1 MTEETINQLCEKFH
15 TTMDNLI
22 PVYSKYMVT
31 KDIIGI
37 VIEIII
43 IAVCISIL
51 TLMYQNYKQNKYD
64 EFDVLPFVI
73 ITTSAITLLIFVI
86 CFLYGI
92 YDLILWH
99 NCPELRFLDTVLQIG
114 G

>member
-22 PVYSKYMVT
+22 PVYAKYMIT

-43 IAVCISIL
+43 IAICISIL
-51 TLMYQNYKQNKYD
+51 TSMYQSYKQNKYD
-64 EFDVLPFVI
+64 EYDILPFVI
-73 ITTSAITLLIFVI
+73 ISISAVILLIFVI
-86 CFLYGI
+86 CFFYDI
-92 YDLILWH
+92 YNLILWH
-99 NCPELRFLDTVLQIG
+99 TYPELRFLDTVLQIG

>member
-15 TTMDNLI
+15 TTIDNLI
-22 PVYSKYMVT
+22 PVYAKYMAT

-43 IAVCISIL
+43 IAVCISVL
-51 TLMYQNYKQNKYD
+51 TSMYQNYKQNKYD
-64 EFDVLPFVI
+64 EFDILPFVI
-73 ITTSAITLLIFVI
+73 VAISAVVLLIFVI
-86 CFLYGI
+86 CFFYDI

-99 NCPELRFLDTVLQIG
+99 TCPELRFLDKVLHMG